1 LYLQKRLPE
10 KAAFSVICPIIITLG
25 VKMKR
30 IRILVWSL
38 LLAAFAGSLCFA
50 VQAAAQAQEQPWSER
65 AANAAIARWPD
76 GRFVPSNA
84 RWAWNYELGTLL
96 EGMDALWFNTA
107 DPRYFNYIKSAVD
120 QFVTPEGSIS
130 TYKPEENQLDNILL
144 GRQLLLLYATTAN
157 PRYAKAA
164 TLLYDQLMH
173 QPRTAS
179 GGFWHKQRYPNQ
191 MWLDGLYMAEPFYAE
206 YASTLHHPEAFSDI
220 THQFVLLDQHARDP
234 KTGLLYHGWD
244 KSKQERWADKQ
255 TGLSSQF
262 WARAM
267 GWQMMALVD
276 TFSWYPKDDP
286 GRKQLIALLE
296 RDAEAL
302 SRYQDKNSGLWYQ
315 VLDKSQ
321 EKGNYPE
328 SSASCMF
335 VYALARGVRQGYLP
349 PRYLANAERGYKGI
363 LSHFIQTGPGDDVS
377 LTGTVKG
384 AGLGGD
390 PYRDGSYAYY
400 IGEKVVT
407 NDPKGVGAFLLASAE
422 MENAANARLGHGK
435 TILLDAWY
443 NSQMRPDSAD
453 QQVYFHYKWTDQ
465 SNSGY
470 SLLGHIFNNFGAD
483 TGTLYTAPTLAALSP
498 AQVYI
503 IVSPDIPVKNPN
515 PHYMQPEQAAQI
527 AEWVKAGGV
536 LMIFENDP
544 GNADLD
550 HLNLLSER
558 FGIHYNN
565 VLRNTVDGNKFEM
578 GKVPIQ
584 GGGPI
589 FHDPHIAYMKEI
601 CTISVKSP
609 AIELLRDRGEILMA
623 KAKYGKGTV
632 FATVDP
638 WLYNE
643 YTDGRKLPAEYDNY
657 AAGKELVRW
666 ILQQVPRKP
675 AAQPKP

>member
-1 LYLQKRLPE
+1 
-10 KAAFSVICPIIITLG
+10 
-25 VKMKR
+25 MKNF
-30 IRILVWSL
+30 RILVAVAL
-38 LLAAFAGSLCFA
+38 FA
-50 VQAAAQAQEQPWSER
+50 VMASGLSSAAQVPERPWSER
-65 AANAAIARWPD
+65 AANAAITRWPD
-76 GRFVPSNA
+76 GRFALPGA
-84 RWAWNYELGTLL
+84 HWAWNYELGTLL
-96 EGMDALWFNTA
+96 EGMDSLWFNTA
-107 DPRYFNYIKSAVD
+107 DARYFNYIKSAVD
-120 QFVTPEGSIS
+120 QFVGKDGSIA
-130 TYKPEENQLDNILL
+130 TWKPEENQQDNILM

-164 TLLYDQLMH
+164 NLLYDNLMH
-173 QPRTAS
+173 MQRTPS

-206 YASTLHHPEAFSDI
+206 YAATFHHPEAFADI
-220 THQFVLLDQHARDP
+220 THQFVLLDEHARDP
-234 KTGLLYHGWD
+234 RTGLLYHGWD
-244 KSKQERWADKQ
+244 ESKKERWADKK

-262 WARAM
+262 WARAI

-276 TFSWYPKDDP
+276 TLSYYPKDDP
-286 GRKQLIALLE
+286 GRKQLIILLE
-296 RDAEAL
+296 RDAEAVA
-302 SRYQDKNSGLWYQ
+302 RFQDKHSGLWYQ
-315 VLDKSQ
+315 VMDKAN
-321 EKGNYPE
+321 EKGNFLE

-363 LSHFIQTGPGDDVS
+363 LSHFIQTGPGDDIS

-422 MENAANARLGHGK
+422 MENAANARLGRGK
-435 TILLDAWY
+435 TVLLDAWY
-443 NSQMRPDSAD
+443 NSQKRPDSTG
-453 QQVYFHYKWTDQ
+453 QQIYFHYKWTDQ
-465 SNSGY
+465 ANSGY
-470 SLLGHIFNNFGAD
+470 SFLGHLFNNFGAE
-483 TGTLYTAPTLAALSP
+483 TSTLYAAPTLAALSL

-515 PHYMQPEQAAQI
+515 PHYMQPEDAAQI

-544 GNADLD
+544 ANADLD
-550 HLNLLSER
+550 HLNLLSEK
-558 FGIHYNN
+558 FGIHYNT

-578 GKVPIQ
+578 GKVPIS

-589 FHDPHIAYMKEI
+589 FHDPHTAYMKEI

-609 AIELLRDRGEILMA
+609 AIEQLRDHGDILMA
-623 KAKYGKGTV
+623 TAKYGKGTV

-666 ILQQVPRKP
+666 ILQQLPRKSVAVAMP
-675 AAQPKP
+675 

>member
-1 LYLQKRLPE
+1 MKNLHIH
-10 KAAFSVICPIIITLG
+10 AA
-25 VKMKR
+25 
-30 IRILVWSL
+30 
-38 LLAAFAGSLCFA
+38 LALFASFAGSLCFVA
-50 VQAAAQAQEQPWSER
+50 QAAAQVQERPWSER
-65 AANAAIARWPD
+65 AASAAIARWPD
-76 GRFVPSNA
+76 GRFVPANA

-96 EGMDALWFNTA
+96 EGMDAVWLNSA
-107 DPRYFNYIKSAVD
+107 DPRYFNYIKNSVD
-120 QFVTPEGSIS
+120 QFVGPDGSIS

-144 GRQLLLLYATTAN
+144 GRQLLLLYGVTQN

-164 TLLYDQLMH
+164 SLLYDNLMH
-173 QPRTAS
+173 QPRTPS

-206 YASTLHHPEAFSDI
+206 YASTFHHPEAFADI

-244 KSKQERWADKQ
+244 ESKQERWADKQ

-276 TFSWYPKDDP
+276 TLTWYPKDDP
-286 GRKQLIALLE
+286 GHKQLIALLE
-296 RDAEAL
+296 RDAAAIA
-302 SRYQDKNSGLWYQ
+302 RYQDKKSGLWYQ

-321 EKGNYPE
+321 EKGNYLE

-377 LTGTVKG
+377 LAGTVKG

-400 IGEKVVT
+400 IGEKVIT

-422 MENAANARLGHGK
+422 MENAANARLGRGK
-435 TILLDAWY
+435 TVLLDAWY
-443 NSQMRPDSAD
+443 NSQKRSDSTG

-470 SLLGHIFNNFGAD
+470 SLLGRIFNNFGAD
-483 TGTLYTAPTLAALSP
+483 TGTLYAAPTLSALSQ

-515 PHYMQPEQAAQI
+515 PHYVQPEEAAQI

-536 LMIFENDP
+536 LMIMENDP

-550 HLNLLSER
+550 HINNLAER

-584 GGGPI
+584 GGGPV
-589 FHDPHIAYMKEI
+589 FHDSHTAYMKEI

-609 AIELLRDRGEILMA
+609 AIELLRDRGDILMA

-666 ILQQVPRKP
+666 ILQLVPRGHEVQVVP
-675 AAQPKP
+675 